1 MLQYTGKLITWR
13 VIGISSS
20 EIAKEL
26 AARARIMLLIGLL
39 GIGTM
44 LSSLLLYM
52 RIFEYPV
59 TTRSVDNNGVIGVD
73 ITYVDPLSSL
83 FPIVLAL
90 GLFLSIHGFW
100 RSRSLLV
107 ANRGKV
113 RSVFL
118 LGCVFSLL
126 SLLNVHFVNG
136 IDYTAY
142 ELGFP
147 LPWLAYSIG
156 GITRVNMLIP
166 TMGMFFVF
174 PFWLTVSSISLLLLW
189 KLKDKEMEFR

>member
-1 MLQYTGKLITWR
+1 
-13 VIGISSS
+13 VS

-26 AARARIMLLIGLL
+26 AARERVMLLIGLL
-39 GIGTM
+39 GLGTM
-44 LSSLLLYM
+44 LFSIVLYM

-59 TTRSVDNNGVIGVD
+59 ITRGIDNGIDRIN
-73 ITYVDPLSSL
+73 ITYADSLSSL
-83 FPIVLAL
+83 FPVVLAL

-118 LGCVFSLL
+118 LGCVFTLL
-126 SLLNVHFVNG
+126 SLLNVHYVNSL
-136 IDYTAY
+136 DYTAY

-147 LPWLAYSIG
+147 LPWLLYLIQ
-156 GITRVNMLIP
+156 GIVPVNMLMP
-166 TMGMFFVF
+166 TIWMVFVV
-174 PFWLTVSSISLLLLW
+174 PFWLAVSSVSLLLLW
-189 KLKDKEMEFR
+189 KLKEIERQS